1 MVDGSANTQVEGLK
15 RQRRSIAEKRKIVEQ
30 AMLPGTSVAAVARQ
44 HGVNANMV
52 HYWRKLYRQ
61 GQLGE
66 KKNDS
71 IRLLPVRI
79 SESGATSPVLE
90 QETALS
96 PTTSVVPAPTPGVI
110 YIEFAKIHLRIEHGA
125 DAALLR
131 VVLESLQ
138 R

>member
-1 MVDGSANTQVEGLK
+1 MDGSANTQVEGLK

-44 HGVNANMV
+44 YGVNANMV
-52 HYWRKLYRQ
+52 HYWLNLYRQ
-61 GQLGE
+61 GRLGE

-71 IRLLPVRI
+71 IRLLPVKI
-79 SESGATSPVLE
+79 SESAATPVLE

-96 PTTSVVPAPTPGVI
+96 PTTSVVPAPTPGSI
-110 YIEFAKIHLRIEHGA
+110 YIEFPKIHLRIESGA

-131 VVLESLQ
+131 VVLETLQ